1 MDLIAKEVEGNESA
15 SLEPSRLPYTRS
27 PCGELSYLLDGLSVS
42 SPPALR
48 GSEGC
53 TLALECSVVIGSKC
67 PCRHLL
73 RPEQMAGVNL

>member
-42 SPPALR
+42 SPPAL
-48 GSEGC
+48 
-53 TLALECSVVIGSKC
+53 
-67 PCRHLL
+67 
-73 RPEQMAGVNL
+73 